1 VRERPV
7 VKFDLEPGVSVEQL
21 SQSAD
26 PFVWLAQTRSI
37 RCIVGTRRV
46 VRDSGQGLDRL
57 AATSGPNVLRRPR
70 VLVVREGNPARDERE
85 AMATD
90 AASSGS
96 WEEVVH
102 RLVADRGDALER
114 YAYFVSGSREDAADL
129 VQDALV
135 KAFGRLRNGFT
146 VTSAEAY
153 VRRAILNGFI
163 DAGRR
168 QSRWR
173 RIRHLE
179 VPPPEVDS
187 PAIATEARLDLHGEL
202 EKLSPRE
209 RACLVL
215 RYYDDLKVDD
225 IADTL
230 GLSSGA
236 VKRYLSDGLGKMAVA
251 LRPDDNETD
260 SGSEARRAR

>member
-1 VRERPV
+1 VP
-7 VKFDLEPGVSVEQL
+7 
-21 SQSAD
+21 AD
-26 PFVWLAQTRSI
+26 AS
-37 RCIVGTRRV
+37 GT
-46 VRDSGQGLDRL
+46 
-57 AATSGPNVLRRPR
+57 A
-70 VLVVREGNPARDERE
+70 
-85 AMATD
+85 
-90 AASSGS
+90 S
-96 WEEVVH
+96 WEQVVH
-102 RLVADRGDALER
+102 RLVAERGDALER

-146 VTSAEAY
+146 VSSAEAY

-163 DAGRR
+163 DTGRR
-168 QSRWR
+168 RTLWR
-173 RIRHLE
+173 RIQHLE
-179 VPPPEVDS
+179 AVPVQANSPE
-187 PAIATEARLDLHGEL
+187 AETEARLDLHGEL

-225 IADTL
+225 IASTL

-251 LRPDDNETD
+251 LRPDTD
-260 SGSEARRAR
+260 SEVPHAR